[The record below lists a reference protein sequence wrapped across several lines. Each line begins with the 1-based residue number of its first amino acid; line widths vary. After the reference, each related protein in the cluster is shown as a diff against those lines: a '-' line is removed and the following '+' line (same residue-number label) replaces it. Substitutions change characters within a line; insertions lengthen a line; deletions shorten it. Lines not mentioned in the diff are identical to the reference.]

1 MNKFCE
7 LIVDDYL
14 YKIEFEKECDIIL
27 LVEIKVLVEIENYLL
42 YILGFVCMV
51 LIVVIII
58 VIFFVFKKKVGM
70 LICL

>member
-1 MNKFCE
+1 MNKLCE

-51 LIVVIII
+51 FVVVIII

>member
-1 MNKFCE
+1 MNKLCE

-51 LIVVIII
+51 FVVVIII
-58 VIFFVFKKKVGM
+58 VILFVFKKKVGM

>member
-1 MNKFCE
+1 MNKLCE

>member
-1 MNKFCE
+1 MNKLCE

-27 LVEIKVLVEIENYLL
+27 LVDIDVLVEIENYLL